1 MRKASSLYDKKDNIF
16 FAPILVRKNQTPTF
30 SPEKQSREQS
40 KQIKMRSLT
49 IDINQHKF
57 KL

>member
-1 MRKASSLYDKKDNIF
+1 MRKATSLYDKKANLF
-16 FAPILVRKNQTPTF
+16 FAPILVRKNQTPSI

-49 IDINQHKF
+49 IDITQHKS
-57 KL
+57 KI